1 MFGGYSILPM
11 SADSDVYALID
22 HKGNQVAMG
31 SREVCQTLLFLVN
44 NSPLM
49 EPPPQHYRKIAPR
62 PRARA
67 VAAVAAEGRV
77 ELDAVGEAGI
87 KSLDG
92 PGSSRAANSNK
103 VSAAVMRPEGYLPS
117 GLDTEPYGILEL
129 VHLGGRS
136 VASYWYISVV
146 VAIVIGSAL
155 LMWSLSRSL

>member
-11 SADSDVYALID
+11 SAESDVFALID

-49 EPPPQHYRKIAPR
+49 ERPPQHYRKDAPR
-62 PRARA
+62 PRVRA
-67 VAAVAAEGRV
+67 VAAAAEGGT
-77 ELDAVGEAGI
+77 ESDAVGEAGV

-92 PGSSRAANSNK
+92 PGSSRAADSIK
-103 VSAAVMRPEGYLPS
+103 VSASVMRPEGHLPS
-117 GLDTEPYGILEL
+117 SLNAEPYGLLEL
-129 VHLGGRS
+129 VHLGSRS
-136 VASYWYISVV
+136 VASYWYISLV

-155 LMWSLSRSL
+155 LMWSLSHSL